1 MLVFFTEAFRFLRS
15 QYYMSLIFAVSWK
28 ALELCRPASPAPL
41 PSSDLSNANS
51 SNGRQLVL
59 NAPFFTDLTAND
71 LSCHPNLFQLKLT
84 EYIRLLSYVDE
95 FMSLRRAPGGA
106 DFIYPSPAIQSQ
118 SQLQTH
124 SLSHQRSC
132 SQGSSSTS
140 ASSSLKQRAALT
152 AATTTGSPH
161 DTSTI
166 YSGDGDAE
174 DSTSPRWTEDYFWVY
189 FGEKELEGESPQTTT
204 TTTTTTTNPTTISNN
219 TASSSSNSDSSSI
232 KDSNTPGHEDGDRH
246 GLELTSGGG
255 GRPPPYTS
263 PSKYDESRTRSEPS
277 IMAKTGGKEENSSED
292 SSRADTFQNMLDC
305 LPLLGE

>member
-1 MLVFFTEAFRFLRS
+1 
-15 QYYMSLIFAVSWK
+15 MSLIFAVSWK
-28 ALELCRPASPAPL
+28 ALELCRPASPTPL

-59 NAPFFTDLTAND
+59 KPPFFTDLTAYD

-124 SLSHQRSC
+124 SHSHQRSY

-140 ASSSLKQRAALT
+140 ASSIKQRAALT
-152 AATTTGSPH
+152 AATTTDSPH

-174 DSTSPRWTEDYFWVY
+174 VSTSPRWTEDYFWVY

-204 TTTTTTTNPTTISNN
+204 TTTNPTTISNN
-219 TASSSSNSDSSSI
+219 NNSSTSSNNSDRNSI
-232 KDSNTPGHEDGDRH
+232 KDSNTPRHEEGDRH
-246 GLELTSGGG
+246 GLEGTSGG
-255 GRPPPYTS
+255 GRPPPYIS
-263 PSKYDESRTRSEPS
+263 LSKYDESRTGSEPS
-277 IMAKTGGKEENSSED
+277 IMAKTRGKEEKGSSED